1 MATGH
6 SIMGSLAKSSTLK
19 PGAIL
24 KDLSASSGES
34 GAGGGSLNLSSTDSG
49 PAFFGWI
56 AHVDAATASVRS
68 DTERMRGCF
77 INGSG
82 ELEGGCDGNNPEKTI
97 K

>member
-1 MATGH
+1 
-6 SIMGSLAKSSTLK
+6 
-19 PGAIL
+19 
-24 KDLSASSGES
+24 
-34 GAGGGSLNLSSTDSG
+34 LNLSSTDSG

-77 INGSG
+77 IKEGG
-82 ELEGGCDGNNPEKTI
+82 GLVGGCDGNNPEKMI